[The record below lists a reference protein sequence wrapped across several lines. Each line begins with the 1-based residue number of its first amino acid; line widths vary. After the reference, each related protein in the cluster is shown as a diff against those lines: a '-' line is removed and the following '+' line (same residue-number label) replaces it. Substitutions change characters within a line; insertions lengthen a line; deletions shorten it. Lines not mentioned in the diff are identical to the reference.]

1 MQQVQR
7 PPAGGYDPATENN
20 GDGQAGDEDEDD
32 EGEEESDESVAKRCH
47 ELMKQ
52 SDVVLFMKGDRNT
65 PRWVA
70 TATFSDPEPRRLIR
84 SYLSVGSRSF
94 VFFCRCG
101 FSQKMIGIL
110 SKQPGLEYT
119 TFDILSD
126 EAVRQS
132 KHPRESASRTT
143 RCEVHTF

>member
-94 VFFCRCG
+94 VFFLQMRV
-101 FSQKMIGIL
+101 FTKDDRHLEQATRSGIHD
-110 SKQPGLEYT
+110 
-119 TFDILSD
+119 F
-126 EAVRQS
+126 
-132 KHPRESASRTT
+132 
-143 RCEVHTF
+143 